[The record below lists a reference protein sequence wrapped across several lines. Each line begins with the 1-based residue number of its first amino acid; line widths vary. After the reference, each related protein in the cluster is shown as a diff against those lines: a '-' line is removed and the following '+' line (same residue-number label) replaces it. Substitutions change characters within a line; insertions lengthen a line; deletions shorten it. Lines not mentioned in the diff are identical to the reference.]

1 MHDKIILDK
10 VPPDLW
16 NVALLGVSAASLFNT
31 PTKTVTIFDKYKV
44 KMTRNRDS
52 LRVQVSEID

>member
-52 LRVQVSEID
+52 LRVQVLEID